1 VGIAALIN
9 QHIKDREY
17 DRLNGPG
24 KVVEGSEYK
33 VCSRKWRVSECCE
46 EGISDL
52 ITNKFH
58 YHFYS
63 DFIKDKKRFLTSKF
77 FRLVIPLR

>member
-1 VGIAALIN
+1 MLPQMESLGL
-9 QHIKDREY
+9 
-17 DRLNGPG
+17 L
-24 KVVEGSEYK
+24 
-33 VCSRKWRVSECCE
+33 CE

-52 ITNKFH
+52 ITTKFH

-77 FRLVIPLR
+77 FRLVLPLR